1 MSPAFNLAGINVK
14 PLSQNCIFLAK
25 RTEEEKNTQHP
36 TFEEGFTFVVHD
48 LETLGD
54 SAINLEV
61 LEGESTFGSVQ
72 LQLSE
77 LMESPI
83 KKKLE
88 KIRPDHEGCMATMT
102 LSAKIEFA

>member
-14 PLSQNCIFLAK
+14 PFSQNCIFLAK

-88 KIRPDHEGCMATMT
+88 KIRPDHEGCLATMT